1 MIMQDSQTRR
11 IVEVLIHIIGWGI
24 VFAFPFLL
32 MNRSGFTVS
41 WVDGSGIIP
50 DRVLPKLL
58 FLHPPF
64 LI

>member
-1 MIMQDSQTRR
+1 MGNRFR
-11 IVEVLIHIIGWGI
+11 
-24 VFAFPFLL
+24 FPISAV
-32 MNRSGFTVS
+32 NRSGFTVS
-41 WVDGSGIIP
+41 WVDYLRHGSAVPGIIP